1 MSVHDGGNLVEIAK
15 VLREAQSDEE
25 IQGALAGLDDVQL
38 AAQLDNVVSEDRDRV
53 FSLLDD
59 QRASPVFAAL
69 RLETM
74 SSLARRYE
82 PSRLAA
88 LLTSLESDDL
98 ADLLGELPVE
108 QRPSLLA
115 GMDPERAEV
124 VTELLR
130 YPEDCAGGLM
140 SPRFLAVS
148 SLFSVG
154 DALSQIQESDDLPS
168 QAFYVYVVDGRNRL
182 VGVLS
187 LRALVTAK
195 PHQMLQEIM
204 FDDLVTVSPATDQ
217 ERVAELAS
225 RYDLVAVPVVDRH
238 HHLLGIVTIDDIVDV
253 IREEATEDILRM
265 AGAGQM
271 LGETR
276 SFWRSFRGRFPWLA
290 YAAGGGMV
298 VAFVLSGFESVMSA
312 VPALAMFMPVV
323 AGMGGNVG
331 TQSSTIVV
339 RGLAVGYV
347 ESPVLTRVIGRE
359 MLLGATLGAIYGVLV
374 AAASS
379 LLVPASSVSALRLA
393 AVISLGMVGS
403 MTIAATVGAS
413 VPLIMD
419 RYGIDPAVSTGPF
432 VTTAVDGL
440 GLLFYFWL
448 ASTLYGLGV

>member
-1 MSVHDGGNLVEIAK
+1 MSVHDGGHLVDVAK
-15 VLREAQSDEE
+15 ALKEAEDESE
-25 IQGALAGLDDVQL
+25 ARAILARLDDVQL
-38 AAQLDNVVSEDRDRV
+38 AAQLDNVSLEDLQRV
-53 FSLLDD
+53 FSLLPEP
-59 QRASPVFAAL
+59 RPSSVFAAL

-74 SSLARRYE
+74 TALA
-82 PSRLAA
+82 SRLEAPKLVR
-88 LLTSLESDDL
+88 LLSDLESDDV
-98 ADLLGELPVE
+98 ADLLGELPVDE
-108 QRPSLLA
+108 RPVLLSA
-115 GMDPERAEV
+115 MAPERAKTV
-124 VTELLR
+124 SDLLR

-148 SLFSVG
+148 SQFTVG
-154 DALSQIQESDDLPS
+154 DALAEIQESDDLPS
-168 QAFYVYVVDGRNRL
+168 QAFYVYVVDERNHL

-195 PHQMLQEIM
+195 PHQMLKEIM
-204 FDDLVTVSPATDQ
+204 FDELVTVAPSTDQ

-225 RYDLVAVPVVDRH
+225 RYDLVAVPVVDRRR
-238 HHLLGIVTIDDIVDV
+238 HLLGIVTIDDIVDV

-298 VAFVLSGFESVMSA
+298 VAMVLSGFETVMAA

-347 ESPVLTRVIGRE
+347 ESPMLTRVVGRE
-359 MLLGATLGAIYGVLV
+359 MLLGASLGAIYGVLIAV
-374 AAASS
+374 AAPF
-379 LLVPASSVSALRLA
+379 LVSGGQASALRLG
-393 AVISLGMVGS
+393 AVISLGMIGS

-413 VPLIMD
+413 VPLIMH

-448 ASTLYGLGV
+448 ASTLFGLQL

>member
-1 MSVHDGGNLVEIAK
+1 MSIHDGGHQVDIAK
-15 VLREAQSDEE
+15 ALRDADDAQ
-25 IQGALAGLDDVQL
+25 GLAGYLDRLDDVQL
-38 AAQLDNVVSEDRDRV
+38 AAQLDNVSSEDLDRV
-53 FSLLDD
+53 FVELDKD
-59 QRASPVFAAL
+59 RQPTVFAAL

-74 SSLARRYE
+74 AAMAHRYE
-82 PSRLAA
+82 APHVVS
-88 LLTSLESDDL
+88 LLGALESDDV
-98 ADLLGELPVE
+98 ADLVGAL
-108 QRPSLLA
+108 SLECRRA
-115 GMDPERAEV
+115 VVAEMDPERAQV
-124 VTELLR
+124 VSELLR

-140 SPRFLAVS
+140 SPRFLAVPS
-148 SLFSVG
+148 SFSVG
-154 DALSQIQESDDLPS
+154 DALSYIQESDELPP
-168 QAFYVYVVDGRNRL
+168 QAFYLYVVDERNHL
-182 VGVLS
+182 LGVLS

-204 FDDLVTVSPATDQ
+204 FDELVTVAPSTDQ

-238 HHLLGIVTIDDIVDV
+238 RHLLGIVTIDDIVDV

-276 SFWRSFRGRFPWLA
+276 SFWKSFRGRFPWLA

-298 VAFVLSGFESVMSA
+298 VAMILSGFEQVMSA

-347 ESPVLTRVIGRE
+347 ESPMLRRVIGRE
-359 MLLGATLGAIYGVLV
+359 MLIGASLGAIYGVLIALAAPFLV
-374 AAASS
+374 AGGQA
-379 LLVPASSVSALRLA
+379 SALRLGT
-393 AVISLGMVGS
+393 VISLGMIGS

-419 RYGIDPAVSTGPF
+419 RYGVDPAVSTGPF

-448 ASTLYGLGV
+448 ASTLFELPV